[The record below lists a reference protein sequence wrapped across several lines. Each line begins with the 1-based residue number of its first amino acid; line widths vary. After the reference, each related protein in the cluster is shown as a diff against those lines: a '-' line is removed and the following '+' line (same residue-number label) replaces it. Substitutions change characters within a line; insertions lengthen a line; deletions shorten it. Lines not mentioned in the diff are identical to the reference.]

1 MTMTDFFTPCYA
13 KRPLQLRLEYLLL
26 RLLLCVG
33 VWCAGLPSA
42 WAQATQTA
50 SDIHLQRSDE
60 GVLLSTTLEFDL
72 PDLVRDALHQ
82 GIAMYFV
89 AEAQVLRERW
99 YWSDK
104 TVAHAT
110 RYWRLSYQPL
120 TRRWQLNMSSTP
132 FTNAGLGVSLGQSF
146 DDGALALA
154 SLQRISGWKIAERSD
169 IDDDD
174 GTRYNVQLRFRLDTA
189 QLPRPLQM
197 GALTPRSG
205 WHLLLSRTQPL
216 APLLPA
222 TAPPSTSST
231 LPANPP

>member
-1 MTMTDFFTPCYA
+1 M
-13 KRPLQLRLEYLLL
+13 
-26 RLLLCVG
+26 G
-33 VWCAGLPSA
+33 VCSVVGLPSA

-50 SDIHLQRSDE
+50 GDIHREFHLQRSEE

-104 TVAHAT
+104 TVAQAT

-120 TRRWQLNMSSTP
+120 TRRWQLNRSSTP
-132 FTNAGLGVSLGQSF
+132 FANAGLGVSLGQSF
-146 DDGALALA
+146 DDGASALA
-154 SLQRISGWKIAERSD
+154 SLQRISRWKIAERSD

-174 GTRYNVQLRFRLDTA
+174 GARHHVQLRFRLDTT

-216 APLLPA
+216 VLPMLAAPTSASPI
-222 TAPPSTSST
+222 PPIPPIPPT
-231 LPANPP
+231 NPP